1 MRTSRWVGVLGALVI
16 ASVVFVLGVATIVP
30 AVIALTG
37 SRGGS
42 SRAGALAVNGVAVFA
57 GASCGPLV
65 AQLPIG
71 FTGLM
76 LALAAMLV
84 VGAVLVAISSRST
97 ADVTV

>member
-1 MRTSRWVGVLGALVI
+1 M
-16 ASVVFVLGVATIVP
+16 
-30 AVIALTG
+30 IALIG
-37 SRGGS
+37 SRGRS

-71 FTGLM
+71 FSGLM
-76 LALAAMLV
+76 FALAAMLV

-97 ADVTV
+97 ADVNV